1 MAYYDVKHCC
11 GHTECVQLYGPTK
24 NREWRIHQME
34 QELCSECW
42 AAELARRNAEN
53 AKKAREME
61 LPPLQGTEKQ
71 VAWAETLRME
81 FIAEYERD
89 YANRPMRVDAGLEG
103 CSYDE
108 YAEAMLKEPRAS
120 WWIDH
125 KDSWWR
131 YDMIHN
137 VVEVARKKQGA
148 NPLQKAA
155 LEEMMMKP
163 AVDGIKPQGA
173 IITLES
179 AENYVTAQCE
189 TRNEAFTKIVKE
201 LGYRWNSTKRCWRF
215 SVSVS
220 TGSAAERMTELGSK
234 LLAAG
239 FPLIVSDEAVRQK
252 IVAGDYEP
260 IYPRWLTRASDKLVL
275 RWERGNDDLYAA
287 AKALPSAHWDRDMQA
302 ISLSPKYQKAIEDF
316 IRAYDFRVSP
326 GAMEL
331 LEKQREAERQALLV
345 KPTVKQAEK
354 PKSNGL
360 GDVLNSSREVLPE
373 LMDDDA

>member
-89 YANRPMRVDAGLEG
+89 YANRPMRVDAGLEN

-137 VVEVARKKQGA
+137 VVEAARKKHVT

-163 AVDGIKPQGA
+163 EDAEQAQDDIV
-173 IITLES
+173 TLQS
-179 AENYVTAQCE
+179 ADNYVTVKCE
-189 TRNEAFTKIVKE
+189 ARNEAFSKAVKA
-201 LGYRWNSTKRCWRF
+201 LGYRWDPAKLCWRF
-215 SVSVS
+215 SISAT

-239 FPLIVSDEAVRQK
+239 FTIIVSDEVVRQK

-260 IYPRWLTRASDKLVL
+260 VYLRWLTKASDDDLLL
-275 RWERGNDDLYAA
+275 RWEDGKYKLQEA
-287 AKALPSAHWDRDMQA
+287 AKALPGAKWDCEWQG
-302 ISLSPKYQKAIEDF
+302 IIVPIKSYKAVLDF
-316 IRAYDFRVSP
+316 VQAYDFRIAP
-326 GAMEL
+326 DA
-331 LEKQREAERQALLV
+331 EKLIEQRREAERQALRV
-345 KPTVKQAEK
+345 KPTVKHAEK